1 MKLVNFPPCTA
12 GLVHCLVVH
21 RTKWTPARVM
31 LVKLHRVAVEL
42 VHLAQHMNTWTGLV
56 RGAVNI
62 LAEYHPDASL
72 PAELYYEEDYEED
85 VAWPNFSEGKTT
97 HFQAMD

>member
-1 MKLVNFPPCTA
+1 
-12 GLVHCLVVH
+12 
-21 RTKWTPARVM
+21 M

-62 LAEYHPDASL
+62 SAVYHRM

-85 VAWPNFSEGKTT
+85 IAWPNSSEGKTT